1 MIKVTYYVGTRD
13 KDTCENELSCRE
25 FFKVFDE
32 LFINYTLQK
41 AQGVYTMKDTGRTVK
56 EFTFIVTTLVD
67 EDDIKTTNRLK
78 IKILN
83 NVEKMKDV
91 LNQETILVE
100 ISKPEIIFL

>member
-1 MIKVTYYVGTRD
+1 MIKVTYYVGTND
-13 KDTCENELSCRE
+13 KDTCEKELLNRD

-41 AQGVYTMKDTGRTVK
+41 SQGVYTMKDTGRTVK
-56 EFTFIVTTLVD
+56 ELTFIVTTLVN
-67 EDDIKTTNRLK
+67 EDDIGTTNRLK

-91 LNQETILVE
+91 LNQESILVE
-100 ISKPEIIFL
+100 ICKPEIIFL

>member
-1 MIKVTYYVGTRD
+1 MIKVTYYVGTND

-41 AQGVYTMKDTGRTVK
+41 AQGVYTMRDTGKTVK
-56 EFTFIVTTLVD
+56 ELTFIITTFID
-67 EDDIKTTNRLK
+67 EDDIGTINRLK

-83 NVEKMKDV
+83 NVEKLKDV
-91 LNQETILVE
+91 LNQESILVE
-100 ISKPEIIFL
+100 IHKPEVIFL